1 MSGSG
6 AREAV
11 FATRQSLGM
20 MKSKLKGAQT
30 GHDLLKR
37 KSEALTKRFREIT
50 RRIDEAKRK
59 MGRVMQVAAFSLAE
73 VTYAVG
79 GDIGYQIQES
89 AKQARF
95 RVRTKQEN
103 VSGVFLPQFESYTVE
118 QNNDFALTG
127 LGKGGQQVQ
136 RCRETYARAVETLV
150 ELASLQTAFVILDE
164 VIKVVNRRVNA
175 MWVFP
180 APNYIPYLTPTSE
193 HVIIPRTE
201 NTIKYINSEL
211 DELDRE
217 EFYRLKKVSNKKQ
230 NDAAVEEAARV
241 AKKKADE
248 EQDAKDSESEARQ
261 HAAESKDMLGD
272 EDNEDVIF

>member
-1 MSGSG
+1 MYTYMLLLLLCRRSCADLDPTLQAIPRCAMLPASYLYLF
-6 AREAV
+6 V
-11 FATRQSLGM
+11 
-20 MKSKLKGAQT
+20 KLKQC
-30 GHDLLKR
+30 L
-37 KSEALTKRFREIT
+37 EIT

-59 MGRVMQVAAFSLAE
+59 MGRVMQIAAFSLAE

-103 VSGVFLPQFESYTVE
+103 VSGVFLPQFESYTE
-118 QNNDFALTG
+118 EGNNDFGLTG

-175 MWVFP
+175 M
-180 APNYIPYLTPTSE
+180 
-193 HVIIPRTE
+193 
-201 NTIKYINSEL
+201 
-211 DELDRE
+211 
-217 EFYRLKKVSNKKQ
+217 
-230 NDAAVEEAARV
+230 
-241 AKKKADE
+241 
-248 EQDAKDSESEARQ
+248 
-261 HAAESKDMLGD
+261 
-272 EDNEDVIF
+272 

>member
-1 MSGSG
+1 
-6 AREAV
+6 
-11 FATRQSLGM
+11 
-20 MKSKLKGAQT
+20 
-30 GHDLLKR
+30 
-37 KSEALTKRFREIT
+37 
-50 RRIDEAKRK
+50 
-59 MGRVMQVAAFSLAE
+59 MGRVMQIAAFSLAE

-103 VSGVFLPQFESYTVE
+103 VSGVFLPQFESYTTE
-118 QNNDFALTG
+118 GNNDFGLTG

-175 MWVFP
+175 MFVC
-180 APNYIPYLTPTSE
+180 PTTSSSNVLIEPHSE

-217 EFYRLKKVSNKKQ
+217 EFYRLKKVSGKKER
-230 NDAAVEEAARV
+230 DAAAAELEREQAMGKDKEAQ
-241 AKKKADE
+241 
-248 EQDAKDSESEARQ
+248 QDRDESEN
-261 HAAESKDMLGD
+261 KDLLGD
-272 EDNEDVIF
+272 QDNEDVIF

>member
-1 MSGSG
+1 
-6 AREAV
+6 
-11 FATRQSLGM
+11 
-20 MKSKLKGAQT
+20 
-30 GHDLLKR
+30 
-37 KSEALTKRFREIT
+37 
-50 RRIDEAKRK
+50 
-59 MGRVMQVAAFSLAE
+59 MGRVMQIAAFSLAE

-103 VSGVFLPQFESYTVE
+103 VSGVLLPQFESYTTE
-118 QNNDFALTG
+118 GNNDFGLTG

-175 MWVFP
+175 
-180 APNYIPYLTPTSE
+180 IE

-217 EFYRLKKVSNKKQ
+217 EFYRLKKVKSNKQ
-230 NDAAVEEAARV
+230 R
-241 AKKKADE
+241 
-248 EQDAKDSESEARQ
+248 
-261 HAAESKDMLGD
+261 
-272 EDNEDVIF
+272 DNENKEQQQAKEKKQDSDKENAEGGAALDVLGEQEDQDIIF

>member
-1 MSGSG
+1 MSGAE

-11 FATRQSLGM
+11 FPTRQVLGQ

-59 MGRVMQVAAFSLAE
+59 MGRVMQIAAFSLAE

-79 GDIGYQIQES
+79 GVNLSYQIQES
-89 AKQARF
+89 VKSAKF

-103 VSGVFLPQFESYTVE
+103 VSGVFLPQFESFQTE
-118 QNNDFALTG
+118 GGSDFQLTG
-127 LGKGGQQVQ
+127 LGKGGQQIA

-175 MWVFP
+175 
-180 APNYIPYLTPTSE
+180 IE

-217 EFYRLKKVSNKKQ
+217 EFYRLKKVKGAKER
-230 NDAAVEEAARV
+230 DAAIAEKER
-241 AKKKADE
+241 E
-248 EQDAKDSESEARQ
+248 AKDANASNTKEKIIEKSESGG
-261 HAAESKDMLGD
+261 DLLGD
-272 EDNEDVIF
+272 GEGEDVIF